1 MNIDTITN
9 GYVLDHIEAGNSMK
23 IYNHLGLDKLTCGVA
38 VIQNV
43 RSGKNG
49 KKDIIKIDAIIDLD
63 LDVLGYIDPGVTV
76 NVVRDSVIVSKIHI
90 CLPEKLT
97 DVIKCKNPRCI
108 TGVETQLPHIFRLTD
123 EENKVYRCIYC
134 DSVAKKK

>member
-9 GYVLDHIEAGNSMK
+9 GYVLDHIKAGNSMK

-43 RSGKNG
+43 RSGKNE
-49 KKDIIKIDAIIDLD
+49 KKDIIKIDALIDIDLE
-63 LDVLGYIDPGVTV
+63 VLGYIDPGVTV
-76 NVVRDSVIVSKIHI
+76 NVIKNSVIVSKKHL

-97 DVIKCKNPRCI
+97 DVIKCQNPRCI

-123 EENKVYRCIYC
+123 EDNQIYRCIYC
-134 DSVAKKK
+134 DSVAKKR

>member
-9 GYVLDHIEAGNSMK
+9 GYVLDHIKAGNSMK

-43 RSGKNG
+43 RSGKNE
-49 KKDIIKIDAIIDLD
+49 KKDIIKIDALIDID

-76 NVVRDSVIVSKIHI
+76 NVIQNSVIVSKQHL

-97 DVIKCKNPRCI
+97 NVIQCKNPRCI

-123 EENKVYRCIYC
+123 SENQIYRCIYC
-134 DSVAKKK
+134 DSVAKKR